1 MTEKNHNPLK
11 DTSFLVFAG
20 IAVIAGAL
28 CYAKGEDFF
37 RRGVEAS
44 VSMTLDVLPRLLA
57 AFLLAGFV
65 EVLMP
70 RDLIRK
76 WIGDKSGLTGI
87 VIASLAGALTPG
99 GPMASFPL
107 IAALYKLGADFGPLV
122 AYLTAWEL
130 IAVQRMVVW
139 EIPFMGTRFVLF
151 RLLVSLPLPI
161 LAGMIAR
168 TLAAR
173 FGDFD
178 RMREKS

>member
-1 MTEKNHNPLK
+1 MTEKNRNPFK
-11 DTSFLVFAG
+11 DTSFLIFAG

-37 RRGVEAS
+37 RTGVDAS
-44 VSMTLDVLPRLLA
+44 VSMTLDVLPRLVA

-76 WIGDKSGLTGI
+76 WIGDKSGLKG
-87 VIASLAGALTPG
+87 VLVASLAGALTPG
-99 GPMASFPL
+99 GPIASFPL

-151 RLLVSLPLPI
+151 RLSVSLVLPI
-161 LAGMIAR
+161 LAGMIAK
-168 TLAAR
+168 TLATH
-173 FGDFD
+173 FGSFN
-178 RMREKS
+178 RMRESS

>member
-1 MTEKNHNPLK
+1 MAEKNRNPLK

-28 CYAKGEDFF
+28 CYAKGEGFF
-37 RRGVEAS
+37 LKGVDAS
-44 VSMTLDVLPRLLA
+44 ISMTLDVLPRLVA

-70 RDLIRK
+70 RELIRK
-76 WIGDKSGLTGI
+76 WIGDKSGLTGLA
-87 VIASLAGALTPG
+87 VASLAGALTPG
-99 GPMASFPL
+99 GPIASFPV

-130 IAVQRMVVW
+130 IALQRMVVW
-139 EIPFMGTRFVLF
+139 EVPFMGTRFVLF
-151 RLLVSLPLPI
+151 RLLVSLPLPL

-168 TLAAR
+168 SLAAR
-173 FGDFD
+173 LGGFD
-178 RMREKS
+178 KMREKS

>member
-1 MTEKNHNPLK
+1 MDRGQVRSHGDRDRLPGR
-11 DTSFLVFAG
+11 G
-20 IAVIAGAL
+20 I
-28 CYAKGEDFF
+28 D
-37 RRGVEAS
+37 
-44 VSMTLDVLPRLLA
+44 
-57 AFLLAGFV
+57 
-65 EVLMP
+65 
-70 RDLIRK
+70 
-76 WIGDKSGLTGI
+76 
-87 VIASLAGALTPG
+87 PG
-99 GPMASFPL
+99 RPMASFPL

-173 FGDFD
+173 FGGFD

>member
-1 MTEKNHNPLK
+1 MTEKNRNPFK
-11 DTSFLVFAG
+11 DTSFLIFAG

-37 RRGVEAS
+37 RTGVDAS
-44 VSMTLDVLPRLLA
+44 VSMTLDVLPRLVA

-87 VIASLAGALTPG
+87 LIASLAGALTPG
-99 GPMASFPL
+99 GPIASFPV

-139 EIPFMGTRFVLF
+139 EIPFMGIRFVLF
-151 RLLVSLPLPI
+151 RLLVSLALPV
-161 LAGMIAR
+161 LAGMIAK
-168 TLAAR
+168 TLATR
-173 FGDFD
+173 FGGFVE
-178 RMREKS
+178 MREKS